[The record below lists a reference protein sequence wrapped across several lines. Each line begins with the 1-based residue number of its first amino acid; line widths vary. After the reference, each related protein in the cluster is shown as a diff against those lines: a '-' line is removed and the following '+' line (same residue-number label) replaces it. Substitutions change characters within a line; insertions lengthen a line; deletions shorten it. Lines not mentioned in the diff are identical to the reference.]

1 MNIKII
7 INQMRCYQWVKNLL
21 IFLPVVLSGIQI
33 SAELLLYATIAFF
46 SFSFVASSV
55 YTFND
60 ILDVNSDR
68 LHFYKKNRPIASKNI
83 SIKSAYLLLFAL
95 MLLGISLGFQVS
107 IKFIYILVAYLFFNI
122 LYTLF
127 FKKFIIIDIIFLT
140 LFYVLR
146 VIGGS
151 FIIIIFDEN
160 ILISEWL
167 LSFTIF
173 FFFSLGSLKRYIDIS
188 LIPKELSNYKKE
200 RGYTLDDKRFIQTIG
215 ISSGMISSLI
225 IVLYTGSDSVSF
237 LFSFPIVIVSSV
249 PAFIYWFTRLWY
261 LGSKGEIKNDPIK
274 YTIKDVTSYIVFIY
288 LILVFVLAKS
298 L

>member
-1 MNIKII
+1 
-7 INQMRCYQWVKNLL
+7 MRCYQWVKNLL

-215 ISSGMISSLI
+215 ISSGMI
-225 IVLYTGSDSVSF
+225 
-237 LFSFPIVIVSSV
+237 
-249 PAFIYWFTRLWY
+249 
-261 LGSKGEIKNDPIK
+261 
-274 YTIKDVTSYIVFIY
+274 
-288 LILVFVLAKS
+288 
-298 L
+298 